1 MQNFQFIQN
10 IFSSR
15 FVPARIA
22 LWLILSPVITFNLIG
37 CATTVAS
44 TPFEPTSI
52 NEVRFRDRSLS
63 KHDDEVRVTVAVPT
77 ATESQALFSANL
89 ALKEIQPIWVEVENH
104 SDRTYYLI
112 SAATDPNYFSSNETA
127 FAVHGGLSRSDQKKM
142 ENYFRSMS
150 FRNPILPHT
159 AVSGIIFTNLDEGE
173 KVVQIDLIANKQIKF
188 FTFFV
193 QIPGIRIDYQIV
205 DFDSLYSKEEIV
217 ELDEAELRTA
227 LENLP
232 CCTTNAEDTDFGD
245 PVNLVIIGDFLDVA
259 ATFSRR
265 GWLPAEETYS
275 SATWKTIK
283 SFLFGK
289 RYRYSPVSSL
299 YLYGRHQDLARQ
311 KPRRSIHERNHLRL
325 WYSPLRFEGKP
336 VFVGQVSRD
345 IGVRF
350 TTKTWPPV
358 THKIDPDIDEARH
371 AIVED
376 LLFSQTLA
384 KVGFVK
390 GVGKATPYRPK
401 QNLTGDP
408 YFTDGLRVVLIL
420 DKGPI
425 SMDQIVELDWEH
437 PQTFQISD

>member
-1 MQNFQFIQN
+1 
-10 IFSSR
+10 
-15 FVPARIA
+15 
-22 LWLILSPVITFNLIG
+22 
-37 CATTVAS
+37 
-44 TPFEPTSI
+44 
-52 NEVRFRDRSLS
+52 
-63 KHDDEVRVTVAVPT
+63 
-77 ATESQALFSANL
+77 
-89 ALKEIQPIWVEVENH
+89 VENH

-112 SAATDPNYFSSNETA
+112 SAATDPNYFSPNEAA
-127 FAVHGGLSRSDQKKM
+127 FAVHGGLSPPEKTKM
-142 ENYFRSMS
+142 ESYFRSMS

-159 AVSGIIFTNLDEGE
+159 AVSGFIFTNLDEGE
-173 KVVQIDLIANKQIKF
+173 KVVQIDLIASKQIKI

-193 QIPGIRIDYQIV
+193 QIPGIRVDYQMV
-205 DFDSLYSKEEIV
+205 DFDSLYSEEEIV
-217 ELDEAELRTA
+217 DLDEDGLRTA

-232 CCTTNAEDTDFGD
+232 CCTTNEEGAQFGD
-245 PVNLVIIGDFLDVA
+245 PVNLVIIGEFLDVA

-275 SATWKTIK
+275 TAIWKTIK

-325 WYSPLRFEGKP
+325 WYSPMRFEGKP

-350 TTKTWPPV
+350 TAKTWPPV

-371 AIVED
+371 AIIED

-390 GVGKATPYRPK
+390 GVGRATPYRPR

-425 SMDQIVELDWEH
+425 SMNQIDGLEWER
-437 PQTFQISD
+437 PRTFQISD